1 MHVISFLMFCYKSI
15 TTISDVRLQLLLAL
29 CLLLLLHLFS
39 NSSLPALGCQ
49 SIFQGRKHLES
60 RGQCHCFNFFV
71 QTFETTSV
79 LALFPITPILQTL
92 PALGPRPPEISTKWF
107 FMAWPHTA
115 MKSIPSGTLIVFT
128 VGNLWESKIKKGKRQ
143 ESETW
148 LLDLG
153 QTSRDQD
160 QQDQPGVCQRQA
172 CVSSSSSRA
181 PPRRPWR
188 GPRAARTWCSPALCG
203 GRSAPCPPSSSS
215 TGQASRGPGRMS
227 REAAKEEMDVP
238 F

>member
-1 MHVISFLMFCYKSI
+1 M
-15 TTISDVRLQLLLAL
+15 
-29 CLLLLLHLFS
+29 
-39 NSSLPALGCQ
+39 
-49 SIFQGRKHLES
+49 
-60 RGQCHCFNFFV
+60 
-71 QTFETTSV
+71 

-128 VGNLWESKIKKGKRQ
+128 VGNLWESKIKKKAKDKCQ
-143 ESETW
+143 QTW

-227 REAAKEEMDVP
+227 REAAKEKIYTISTKIVKGRITGTLS
-238 F
+238 